1 MVGNPVMRGM
11 SHGKREEVR
20 RTKDPDREN
29 KHLDIPAPWRY
40 QATYMGP
47 AKLVKTPQM
56 RPGEAEIVFPDHSPE
71 FLNHEHQENGG

>member
-29 KHLDIPAPWRY
+29 KEPPRHSSTMEIPGH
-40 QATYMGP
+40 THGP
-47 AKLVKTPQM
+47 
-56 RPGEAEIVFPDHSPE
+56 S
-71 FLNHEHQENGG
+71 

>member
-1 MVGNPVMRGM
+1 MEREKRSGEPRIQT
-11 SHGKREEVR
+11 GKTRS
-20 RTKDPDREN
+20 
-29 KHLDIPAPWRY
+29 HLDIPAPWRY